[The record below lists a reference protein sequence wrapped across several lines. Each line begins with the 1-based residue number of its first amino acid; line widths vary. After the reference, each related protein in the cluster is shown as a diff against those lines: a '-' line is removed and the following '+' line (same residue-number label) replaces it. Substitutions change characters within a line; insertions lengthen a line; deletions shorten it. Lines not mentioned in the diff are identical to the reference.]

1 MLKRALISVSDKRD
15 LASFTRGLV
24 ARGFELVSTGGTARA
39 LAAEGL
45 AVTPVESITG
55 FREILGGRVKTLH
68 PNVHAGILAR
78 RDAESLRVLE
88 DMSVH
93 PISVVCVNLYPF
105 EATVAKAGVTLAEAI
120 ESIDIGGPA
129 MLRGAAK
136 NFESV
141 WAVISPDDYDTVLAN
156 LDLEASSPG
165 AIMAY
170 RADLAA
176 RAFTHTAAYDAAIA
190 AYLSAANSAR
200 DDLSGAARDDLSG
213 AQPLPGAIVLAGRQV
228 VALRYGENPHQAAA
242 LYRTSSAGGPVL
254 GATVLSGK
262 PMGFNNYSDA
272 EAAWLL
278 VEEFSE
284 AACVCVKHGNPCGVA
299 TGPDPETAWR
309 LARDA
314 DTLSVYGGVVALNRP
329 VTLPVAQALR
339 GTFLEVLIAPEADD
353 DAVAWLRQHKP
364 DLRVL
369 RAGEDVPPGLEIKPL
384 RGGFLAQQP
393 DARRWSDL
401 EPRVVTDLQPSLEN
415 WRDLEF
421 AWTVGKHAR
430 SNNVVLAKAGVTV
443 GLGSGAVSR
452 IWAAERALTNAG
464 PAARGSALAS
474 EAFFPFDDV
483 VRAAAVAGVAAV
495 VQPGGAKRDPE
506 VIAAANEL
514 GLTMVFTGSRHF
526 RH

>member
-1 MLKRALISVSDKRD
+1 M
-15 LASFTRGLV
+15 
-24 ARGFELVSTGGTARA
+24 
-39 LAAEGL
+39 
-45 AVTPVESITG
+45 
-55 FREILGGRVKTLH
+55 
-68 PNVHAGILAR
+68 
-78 RDAESLRVLE
+78 
-88 DMSVH
+88 
-93 PISVVCVNLYPF
+93 
-105 EATVAKAGVTLAEAI
+105 
-120 ESIDIGGPA
+120 
-129 MLRGAAK
+129 
-136 NFESV
+136 
-141 WAVISPDDYDTVLAN
+141 
-156 LDLEASSPG
+156 
-165 AIMAY
+165 
-170 RADLAA
+170 
-176 RAFTHTAAYDAAIA
+176 
-190 AYLSAANSAR
+190 
-200 DDLSGAARDDLSG
+200 
-213 AQPLPGAIVLAGRQV
+213 
-228 VALRYGENPHQAAA
+228 
-242 LYRTSSAGGPVL
+242 
-254 GATVLSGK
+254 
-262 PMGFNNYSDA
+262 
-272 EAAWLL
+272 
-278 VEEFSE
+278 
-284 AACVCVKHGNPCGVA
+284 
-299 TGPDPETAWR
+299 
-309 LARDA
+309 
-314 DTLSVYGGVVALNRP
+314 NRP